1 MWVKNY
7 MCDWVNT
14 VSPDK
19 TVSEAVEL
27 MVKNK
32 TNGMIVVDE
41 NETPIGIISSL
52 GLIRQVVPSYFR
64 DASFSKFGAEGTFD
78 RYAEKLKDKTVEEVM
93 LKDFH
98 CLSEK
103 DAMIEAAAY
112 AAKSQLRMIP
122 VTDQEGNKGRLI
134 GVITRTCIKNAL
146 YNAIHK
152 DKQIDPHFKNDRG
165 DHCSCLDKKDEEKRE
180 EK

>member
-1 MWVKNY
+1 
-7 MCDWVNT
+7 MCGWVNT
-14 VSPDK
+14 ISPDK
-19 TVSEAVEL
+19 TVAEAVEL

-41 NETPIGIISSL
+41 DKSPIGIISSL

-78 RYAEKLKDKTVEEVM
+78 RYAEKIKDKTVEEVM

-122 VTDQEGNKGRLI
+122 VTDQEGNQGKLI

-152 DKQIDPHFKNDRG
+152 EDQIDPHYQNDRG
-165 DHCSCLDKKDEEKRE
+165 ETGCSCVEKRK